1 MKITDSVKNQPT
13 RAPGSTSASKTQGT
27 SVSSNASSVASPQ
40 ETAPGTAGVAS
51 SSPQLQAL
59 QSSIASTSTFDVQ
72 KVESIKQAIANG
84 QFSVDTGKVA
94 AGLITSVQGL
104 LQAGGTHA

>member
-1 MKITDSVKNQPT
+1 MKITDSVKTPST
-13 RAPGSTSASKTQGT
+13 RTPGSASTSKAQGT
-27 SVSSNASSVASPQ
+27 GVSTGTPSVAAPQ
-40 ETAPGTAGVAS
+40 AGASRTADVAS

-59 QSSIASTSTFDVQ
+59 QSSLAGASTFDVQ
-72 KVESIKQAIANG
+72 KVETIKQAIANG